1 VLERASEIASAC
13 IAPGQS
19 AIKGSMAPLPLNDDK
34 TAARRENLFK
44 VQTTRSK
51 MIEATKSI
59 TDTQHGLAQ
68 ALITTIS
75 KDFDDQHSAERED
88 LVAELSQLDEVKT
101 SAREVL
107 EASSLNKTGIEVL
120 DGLLKLVVADTTL
133 GILHQLSND
142 DQFPIFAASEEPLAD
157 SEARFPEDQDEEV
170 DFEVVAAEIQK
181 VYGIPIDYLADKKLN
196 DSKPRDFCQIRA
208 SGKRFQAVQVTKPLE
223 GNSIVGKAELKHLD
237 TTSATWLKEMAT
249 EFDEKRFILNFRDFE
264 ALVTRPEDCAN
275 AKPKANYWIRK
286 HNHLDIARDNIA
298 HVRRLLCHMR
308 ENGMISDLDNVQ
320 LTMRR
325 MYAFLALMYGCVAE
339 GAILLTVM
347 DQLLENLAKS
357 VIGNVNPK
365 LESEKMQSAI
375 RAMHQQP
382 SMRKRAL
389 AINDLKRLEREH
401 KAREVFAEVVRFYH
415 GAAILLFS
423 AASGGKSEEV
433 ESQTIMWWEG
443 IINLSSKCGHSKC
456 VDQLE
461 IKKSKK
467 VTGEG
472 DRWALSIAVK
482 DSRIGFPE
490 ERLAK
495 HHLPY
500 WTSLRVTNM
509 VITGL
514 WYPPTALL
522 LILASTTSYL
532 AGGSMLRTPHS
543 STTSPICGT
552 PLVVRTVASPA
563 WWMTWWRSK
572 LTRPLLRKWRRKR
585 TPMRR
590 CCSLGRASDSS
601 RTQRVCN
608 NRRRLRRRAH

>member
-1 VLERASEIASAC
+1 
-13 IAPGQS
+13 
-19 AIKGSMAPLPLNDDK
+19 MAPLPSNDDK
-34 TAARRENLFK
+34 TATRRENLFK
-44 VQTTRSK
+44 VQSTRSK

-75 KDFDDQHSAERED
+75 KDFDDQNSAERED
-88 LVAELSQLDEVKT
+88 LVAELSQLDDVKT

-107 EASSLNKTGIEVL
+107 EASSLNKAGIEVL

-133 GILHQLSND
+133 GVLHQLSNN
-142 DQFPIFAASEEPLAD
+142 DQFPIFAASDEPLAE
-157 SEARFPEDQDEEV
+157 SEARFPEDQDVEV
-170 DFEVVAAEIQK
+170 DFEVVAAEIQR

-196 DSKPRDFCQIRA
+196 DSKPRDVCQIRA
-208 SGKRFQAVQVTKPLE
+208 SGKRFQAVQVSRPLK

-237 TTSATWLKEMAT
+237 NTSATWLKEMAT

-275 AKPKANYWIRK
+275 AKPKANYWCCK
-286 HNHLDIARDNIA
+286 HNHLDIARDNIT

-308 ENGMISDLDNVQ
+308 ENDMISDLDNLQ

-325 MYAFLALMYGCVAE
+325 MYALLALMYGCVAE

-375 RAMHQQP
+375 RSMHQKP
-382 SMRKRAL
+382 STRKRAL

-423 AASGGKSEEV
+423 AASGGKSDQAED
-433 ESQTIMWWEG
+433 QTIKWYEG

-472 DRWALSIAVK
+472 DRWALSTAVK
-482 DSRIGFPE
+482 GSRIGFPE
-490 ERLAK
+490 ERLAT
-495 HHLPY
+495 HHLPF
-500 WTSLRVTNM
+500 
-509 VITGL
+509 
-514 WYPPTALL
+514 
-522 LILASTTSYL
+522 
-532 AGGSMLRTPHS
+532 
-543 STTSPICGT
+543 
-552 PLVVRTVASPA
+552 
-563 WWMTWWRSK
+563 
-572 LTRPLLRKWRRKR
+572 
-585 TPMRR
+585 
-590 CCSLGRASDSS
+590 
-601 RTQRVCN
+601 
-608 NRRRLRRRAH
+608 